1 MNNSN
6 ATPNDEE
13 VMLAFSVEPNHDPVT
28 IQRYIENYPHL
39 ASELL
44 DLALDLRMLSEEEPV
59 TLQDVNSSEIQRAWD
74 QFNGMISAERSE
86 LTAEQIKQVE
96 ASLISIQ
103 MREIGLPL
111 SVLSAIK
118 SGLVELEGFPGR
130 WITKIASTG
139 GYAAEMLRSYLSRAP
154 SLSSARSFKSE
165 VKPQVGGK
173 VTFRSVIEN
182 STLTEAEKA
191 EILRED

>member
-59 TLQDVNSSEIQRAWD
+59 TLQDVGSSEIQRAWD

-103 MREIGLPL
+103 MREIGRP
-111 SVLSAIK
+111 SSMQRANKPGQVA
-118 SGLVELEGFPGR
+118 LEGVPGR
-130 WITKIASTG
+130 RITKIASTG
-139 GYAAEMLRSYLSRAP
+139 GYAAFLSR
-154 SLSSARSFKSE
+154 
-165 VKPQVGGK
+165 
-173 VTFRSVIEN
+173 
-182 STLTEAEKA
+182 
-191 EILRED
+191 

>member
-13 VMLAFSVEPNHDPVT
+13 VMLAFSVEPDHGPVT

-44 DLALDLRMLSEEEPV
+44 DLALDLRMSSEEEPV
-59 TLQDVNSSEIQRAWD
+59 TSQDLGSSEIQRAWD
-74 QFNGMISAERSE
+74 QFNRMISAERPE
-86 LTAEQIKQVE
+86 LSTEQIKQVE
-96 ASLISIQ
+96 ASLVSVQ

-130 WITKIASTG
+130 WITKIAVTG
-139 GYAAEMLRSYLSRAP
+139 GYAAEILCSYLTRRPA
-154 SLSSARSFKSE
+154 LSSARSFKSE

-173 VTFRSVIEN
+173 VTFQSLIEN

>member
-44 DLALDLRMLSEEEPV
+44 DLALDLRMLSEDEPL
-59 TLQDVNSSEIQRAWD
+59 TLQDLDSSEIQRAWD

>member
-1 MNNSN
+1 MKNFN

-13 VMLAFSVEPNHDPVT
+13 VMLAFSVEPDHGPVT

-39 ASELL
+39 VSELL
-44 DLALDLRMLSEEEPV
+44 DLALDLRMSSEEEPV
-59 TLQDVNSSEIQRAWD
+59 TSQDLDWSEIQRAWD
-74 QFNGMISAERSE
+74 QFDRVISAERPE

-96 ASLISIQ
+96 SSLVSMQ
-103 MREIGLPL
+103 MREIGLPV

-118 SGLVELEGFPGR
+118 SGLVELEGFPRR

-139 GYAAEMLRSYLSRAP
+139 GYAAEILRSYLTRPP

-173 VTFRSVIEN
+173 VTFRSLVEN
-182 STLTEAEKA
+182 STLTTAEKA

>member
-59 TLQDVNSSEIQRAWD
+59 TLQDVGSSEIQRAWD

-139 GYAAEMLRSYLSRAP
+139 GYAAEMLRSYLGRAP

>member
-13 VMLAFSVEPNHDPVT
+13 VMLAFSVEPDHGPDT
-28 IQRYIENYPHL
+28 IQRYLENYPHL

-44 DLALDLRMLSEEEPV
+44 NLALDLRMPSEEEPV
-59 TLQDVNSSEIQRAWD
+59 ALQDLDSSEIQRAWD
-74 QFNGMISAERSE
+74 QFNRMISAERPE
-86 LTAEQIKQVE
+86 LTAGQVKQVE
-96 ASLISIQ
+96 ASLVSTQ

-130 WITKIASTG
+130 WITKIAATG
-139 GYAAEMLRSYLSRAP
+139 GYATEMLRSYLTMPP

-173 VTFRSVIEN
+173 VTFRSLIEN

-191 EILRED
+191 KILRED